1 MVDKSVTIKNASDQ
15 QLDALLVRLRKEASL
30 QEAIITLKRNGEP
43 RIPYNEMEGWP
54 RVSTDE
60 PIDTLYH
67 KVDDTL
73 AHFGILGMKWGVRR
87 AIGPD
92 GLVRKAFAP
101 DGVVRKTLGINQPR
115 HEDYTT
121 ARKLKKKGYKNLS
134 TKELQVLNQ
143 RLQLEKNH
151 RQLRTDDT
159 LRGLDAVKAVT
170 TVGTSL
176 AALYALSTTPLGQ
189 SIKQAILKKAVEE
202 ITD

>member
-15 QLDALLVRLRKEASL
+15 QLDALLVRLRKEANL
-30 QEAIITLKRNGEP
+30 QDIILALKRNGEP
-43 RIPYNEMEGWP
+43 RVPYNEMEGWP

-92 GLVRKAFAP
+92 GLVR
-101 DGVVRKTLGINQPR
+101 GSSSN
-115 HEDYTT
+115 HEDYTA
-121 ARKLKKKGYKNLS
+121 ARELKKKGYKKLS
-134 TKELQVLNQ
+134 TQELAVLNQ
-143 RLQLEKNH
+143 RMQLEKTH
-151 RQLRTDDT
+151 RELKSADT
-159 LRGLDAVKAVT
+159 LKGLEVVKTIT
-170 TVGTSL
+170 TAGTTL

-189 SIKQAILKKAVEE
+189 SIKKAV
-202 ITD
+202 IS

>member
-92 GLVRKAFAP
+92 GLVRK
-101 DGVVRKTLGINQPR
+101 TLGINQPR

-159 LRGLDAVKAVT
+159 LRGLDVVKTVT

-189 SIKQAILKKAVEE
+189 SIKQVILKKAVEE

>member
-92 GLVRKAFAP
+92 GL
-101 DGVVRKTLGINQPR
+101 VRKTLGINQPR

>member
-15 QLDALLVRLRKEASL
+15 QLDALLVRLRKEANV
-30 QEAIITLKRNGEP
+30 QDIILTLKRNGEP

-67 KVDDTL
+67 KIDDTL
-73 AHFGILGMKWGVRR
+73 AHYGILGMKWGVRR

-101 DGVVRKTLGINQPR
+101 DGIVRKTLGINQPN

-134 TKELQVLNQ
+134 TKELQVLNR

-151 RQLRTDDT
+151 RELKSADT
-159 LRGLDAVKAVT
+159 LKGLEVVKIIT
-170 TVGTSL
+170 TAGTTL
-176 AALYALSTTPLGQ
+176 AGLYALSTTPLGQ
-189 SIKQAILKKAVEE
+189 SIKEALLKKAVKEV
-202 ITD
+202 TD

>member
-15 QLDALLVRLRKEASL
+15 QLDALLVRLRKEANV
-30 QEAIITLKRNGEP
+30 QDIILTLKRNGEP

-67 KVDDTL
+67 KVEDTL
-73 AHFGILGMKWGVRR
+73 AHYGILGMKWGVRR

-92 GLVRKAFAP
+92 GLVRK
-101 DGVVRKTLGINQPR
+101 TLGINQNR
-115 HEDYTT
+115 HEDYTK
-121 ARKLKKKGYKNLS
+121 ARALKKKGYKNLS

-189 SIKQAILKKAVEE
+189 NIKQVMLKKVVE
-202 ITD
+202 